1 MAGGIDWFRWH
12 HGSVTDPKFQLVARK
27 AGASLPDVLAVW
39 AYLLEQASASE
50 HRGHIGEIDAEAL
63 DCLFDFPTTETRTA
77 NILAAFQQRG
87 LIAGSTVS
95 AWEKRQP
102 KRERD
107 TDSSAD
113 RTRAYRERQQAT
125 KKASQNHVTPCDASE
140 HQKNARGEESR
151 EEEEISAPSIP
162 QAQPEPTA
170 GGRICK
176 AMRQQG
182 LADGNPSNPTLLA
195 LIAAGATDDE
205 FVAAAKKAVA
215 EQKGFAYAIG
225 IVTGERKR
233 AAALAL
239 QIHHGELPAAATRP
253 SFAQQAADIAR
264 TTVPAKPGPDPTL
277 AAIEQDAQ
285 RAAPPS
291 AEQREK
297 IKQLLRQRPAVAA
310 ESDSK

>member
-1 MAGGIDWFRWH
+1 MAGDWIKMRTDLFTHPKVVRISSAMKADALRTVGGLMSVWCLFDAHSEDGQLEGYSFEVVDDLLRWTGFSTAMANVGWLEETPDGLALPRFDAH
-12 HGSVTDPKFQLVARK
+12 NGQSSKRRAQDADRK
-27 AGASLPDVLAVW
+27 REVRKV
-39 AYLLEQASASE
+39 SASE
-50 HRGHIGEIDAEAL
+50 ADKKR
-63 DCLFDFPTTETRTA
+63 TRE
-77 NILAAFQQRG
+77 
-87 LIAGSTVS
+87 
-95 AWEKRQP
+95 EKR
-102 KRERD
+102 RE
-107 TDSSAD
+107 
-113 RTRAYRERQQAT
+113 E
-125 KKASQNHVTPCDASE
+125 K
-140 HQKNARGEESR
+140 
-151 EEEEISAPSIP
+151 EEEITTLSISQSQPAPTP
-162 QAQPEPTA
+162 

-205 FVAAAKKAVA
+205 FIAAAQKAVA
-215 EQKGFAYAIG
+215 EQKGFAYALG

-233 AAALAL
+233 AAALAQ

-253 SFAQQAADIAR
+253 TFAQQAADIAR
-264 TTVPAKPGPDPTL
+264 TTVPARPGPDPTL

-297 IKQLLRQRPAVAA
+297 IKQLLRQRPAMAT